1 MHFQTSFPFS
11 ESADGQLR
19 WNESLRRASTTA
31 RFILRLIM
39 NIQRKRKEK
48 GKRKKLSSH
57 VVPVDLHFSF
67 WQTKRKYKLKCKFWA
82 GWRLFSSTNCWWI
95 TPWSSKQQTW
105 ELKINWK
112 SNSRSCR
119 ANRLNGLKKKIWRTN
134 FFFFTHLSFF
144 LTWTSRTITRELFVP
159 LFTASCTLIRWPLW
173 HHGGI
178 VSWHVCWTVS
188 FRQISM

>member
-119 ANRLNGLKKKIWRTN
+119 ANRLNGLKKKIWRKKKVLNTL
-134 FFFFTHLSFF
+134 FFFS
-144 LTWTSRTITRELFVP
+144 LTW
-159 LFTASCTLIRWPLW
+159 ASFS
-173 HHGGI
+173 HGLLA
-178 VSWHVCWTVS
+178 
-188 FRQISM
+188 Q